1 MKHSFRVLPALMLF
15 ILTVKSISCTPDPLS
30 GLENANDLL
39 YNKNYLQ
46 AEQMY
51 RKFLK
56 RLQNKTEL
64 KEYEETQ
71 QLMILERLGRI
82 NVLYLRDYKQAVND
96 YSLLLN
102 HYPKTEEA
110 RSAHI
115 HMADVYRYKLGEPEE
130 GINQLQLLI
139 SKFPSHTD
147 ARRAQLEVIRIY
159 LELKNFDQARMESAL
174 LQKNWPESAESK
186 QAQLLTAN
194 SYYIQN
200 RFTEAIASYEALL
213 KDKPGVD
220 LTALV
225 HFELASCYQELGEYE
240 KALNY
245 YYSCLPQHSNP
256 KLVQEK
262 IERVRK
268 RLRAS
273 QGRSSIYI
281 PSAFKPIRG
290 KSKTSRRTKPS
301 ETKSLKGSNER
312 SKTTKSSP
320 KPANTPKP
328 ASTSTEKKP
337 EPPKEA
343 PGTAPTQKP
352 IKPAPATQ
360 APPKAEKKAEKKAPE
375 AAPIPKKP
383 ANSASSVPS
392 N

>member
-1 MKHSFRVLPALMLF
+1 QH
-15 ILTVKSISCTPDPLS
+15 KS
-30 GLENANDLL
+30 
-39 YNKNYLQ
+39 
-46 AEQMY
+46 
-51 RKFLK
+51 
-56 RLQNKTEL
+56 EL

-71 QLMILERLGRI
+71 RLMILERLGRI

-96 YSLLLN
+96 YSMLLD
-102 HYPKTEEA
+102 HYPKTDEA
-110 RSAHI
+110 RAAHI

-130 GINQLQLLI
+130 GIDQLQLLI
-139 SKFPSHTD
+139 SKFPGHTD

-200 RFTEAIASYEALL
+200 RFTEAIASYEMLL
-213 KDKPGVD
+213 TNKPGVD

-290 KSKTSRRTKPS
+290 KTKTSRRSKSS
-301 ETKSLKGSNER
+301 ETKVTKTSNR
-312 SKTTKSSP
+312 
-320 KPANTPKP
+320 TPKAAKSKPNPENTSKSAP
-328 ASTSTEKKP
+328 ASTKIKP
-337 EPPKEA
+337 EP
-343 PGTAPTQKP
+343 Q
-352 IKPAPATQ
+352 KPAPIAPSPKKPAKPAPT
-360 APPKAEKKAEKKAPE
+360 APPAPKAVKKVETKAPE
-375 AAPIPKKP
+375 AAPSPKKP
-383 ANSASSVPS
+383 ANSPSSAPS

>member
-15 ILTVKSISCTPDPLS
+15 IFSMNGISCTADPLS

-51 RKFLK
+51 RKIFK
-56 RLQNKTEL
+56 RLQHKSEL

-71 QLMILERLGRI
+71 RLMILERLGRI

-96 YSLLLN
+96 YSVLLD
-102 HYPKTEEA
+102 HYPKTDEA
-110 RSAHI
+110 RAAHI
-115 HMADVYRYKLGEPEE
+115 HMADVYRYKLGEPED
-130 GINQLQLLI
+130 GIDQLQLLI
-139 SKFPSHTD
+139 SKFPGHTD

-200 RFTEAIASYEALL
+200 RFTEAIASYEMLL
-213 KDKPGVD
+213 TNKPGVD

-290 KSKTSRRTKPS
+290 KTKTSRRSKPS
-301 ETKSLKGSNER
+301 ETKVTKVSNR
-312 SKTTKSSP
+312 APKAAKSKPNPENTSKS
-320 KPANTPKP
+320 AP
-328 ASTSTEKKP
+328 ASTKIKP
-337 EPPKEA
+337 EP
-343 PGTAPTQKP
+343 QKP
-352 IKPAPATQ
+352 APVAPAPKKPAKPAPA
-360 APPKAEKKAEKKAPE
+360 APPAPKAAKKVETKAPE
-375 AAPIPKKP
+375 AAPSPKKP
-383 ANSASSVPS
+383 ANSPSSAPS